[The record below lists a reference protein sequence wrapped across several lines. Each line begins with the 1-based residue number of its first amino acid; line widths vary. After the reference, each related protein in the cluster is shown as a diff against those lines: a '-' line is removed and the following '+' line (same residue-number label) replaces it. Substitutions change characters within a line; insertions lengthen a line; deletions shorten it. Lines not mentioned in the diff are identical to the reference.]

1 MDKYFKKLKNKE
13 KICQIGLGILIEMWY
28 YETRT
33 YVRYKGREFMIFV
46 SGIHGVGKTYFCN
59 ITKEKLGI
67 KNYSASQ
74 LIAERRKKVFSADKH
89 VSDIDDNQL
98 LLLDAV
104 NELRQSDE
112 EFILDGHFCLLNEE
126 GVITRISMETYT
138 LLKPDTMI
146 LLLEN
151 PKIIAER
158 RFQRDGIR
166 QDECT
171 ITDFQ
176 EAEKA
181 YATEIAGQLNIPLEV
196 SSGASDLE
204 RIVEI
209 IKTGGC

>member
-1 MDKYFKKLKNKE
+1 ME
-13 KICQIGLGILIEMWY
+13 IWY
-28 YETRT
+28 YVVGT
-33 YVRYKGREFMIFV
+33 YVCVEAFMIFV

-59 ITKEKLGI
+59 MIKDKLGI

-74 LIAERRKKVFSADKH
+74 LIAGRREKGFSADKF
-89 VSDIDDNQL
+89 VSDIDDNQV
-98 LLLDAV
+98 LLLDAI
-104 NELRQSDE
+104 NELQQADE
-112 EFILDGHFCLLNEE
+112 EFIIDGHFCLLNED
-126 GVITRISMETYT
+126 GVITRIPMETYT

-158 RFQRDGIR
+158 RLQRDGIQ

-176 EAEKA
+176 EAEKV
-181 YATEIAGQLNIPLEV
+181 YATEISKQLNIPLEV
-196 SSGASDLE
+196 SRGASDLG

>member
-1 MDKYFKKLKNKE
+1 
-13 KICQIGLGILIEMWY
+13 
-28 YETRT
+28 
-33 YVRYKGREFMIFV
+33 MIFV

-59 ITKEKLGI
+59 IIKEKLGI

-74 LIAERRKKVFSADKH
+74 LIAERRKKVFSADKY

-104 NELRQSDE
+104 NELRQAGG

-126 GVITRISMETYT
+126 GVITRIPMETYIMI
-138 LLKPDTMI
+138 KPDTMV

-166 QDECT
+166 QEECA
-171 ITDFQ
+171 IIDFQ
-176 EAEKA
+176 EAEKV
-181 YATEIAGQLNIPLEV
+181 YATEIAEQLNIPLEV
-196 SSGASDLE
+196 SRGAPDLE
-204 RIVEI
+204 RILEI
-209 IKTGGC
+209 LKTGG

>member
-1 MDKYFKKLKNKE
+1 
-13 KICQIGLGILIEMWY
+13 
-28 YETRT
+28 
-33 YVRYKGREFMIFV
+33 MIFV

-59 ITKEKLGI
+59 MIKEKLGI
-67 KNYSASQ
+67 RNFSASQ
-74 LIAERRKKVFSADKH
+74 LIAEKRKRNFSVDKC

-98 LLLDAV
+98 FLLDAI
-104 NELRQSDE
+104 NELRQAGE

-126 GVITRISMETYT
+126 GVITRIPMETYT

-146 LLLEN
+146 LLLES

-158 RFQRDGIR
+158 RYQRDGIR

-171 ITDFQ
+171 INNFQ
-176 EAEKA
+176 DAEKA
-181 YATEIAGQLNIPLEV
+181 DATEIAGQLNIPLEV

-204 RIVEI
+204 RIVEV

>member
-1 MDKYFKKLKNKE
+1 
-13 KICQIGLGILIEMWY
+13 MWY
-28 YETRT
+28 SGTRT
-33 YVRYKGREFMIFV
+33 YIRHKEVVFMIFV

-59 ITKEKLGI
+59 MIKDKLGI

-74 LIAERRKKVFSADKH
+74 LIAGRREKGFSADKF
-89 VSDIDDNQL
+89 VSDIDDNQV
-98 LLLDAV
+98 LLLDAI
-104 NELRQSDE
+104 NELRQTGE

-126 GVITRISMETYT
+126 GVITRIPMETYT

-146 LLLEN
+146 LLLES

-171 ITDFQ
+171 INDFQ
-176 EAEKA
+176 CAEKA
-181 YATEIAGQLNIPLEV
+181 YVIEIARQLNIPLEV
-196 SSGASDLE
+196 SSGASDLG